1 MKYEINLNCS
11 VEGEEM
17 RKKVVD
23 AIKAALDEVREEGK
37 LGKANLYTAL
47 IPEPNL
53 EYRYPEGEE
62 VALEGGDDPPSYSYE
77 CPACGYGTWPHTHHF
92 VWLIRQ

>member
-37 LGKANLYTAL
+37 LGKANLYTS
-47 IPEPNL
+47 
-53 EYRYPEGEE
+53 YPPFCMADKTIG
-62 VALEGGDDPPSYSYE
+62 
-77 CPACGYGTWPHTHHF
+77 
-92 VWLIRQ
+92 